1 MKATFNIMFFIQKG
15 KVTANGRAPIFA
27 RLTVNG
33 ERVHFSTKLSI
44 QPDRWDAKNYCTL
57 GKTKDEKNI
66 NGFLDELKCSIQRH
80 YFDLQAAGDVVSAS
94 KIKKMMF
101 CTEEHRCVSVKE
113 IFDRFIEDYTKQ
125 VQMNKAG
132 VPTLSRYKMARQ
144 RVLEFSKEKYRVDD
158 MPLADIDKRFIEQF
172 FIWLRLEHGIANNT
186 AVKYVNRFST
196 VYKLARDCGWVQG
209 DPFHFVKL
217 KMDKVDRGFL
227 TNEEIQLMYKKK
239 FVSERLEQIRDLFIF
254 SCYTGLSFIDVAQL
268 SEDNLKL
275 WGDGHW
281 WLNCHRQKTKVPFNV
296 MLLDIPLQIIE
307 KYKPKRRNGLLFHV
321 PTNQKCNEYLKEI
334 AALCG
339 INKNLTF
346 HMARHTFATTITLGN
361 GVPIETVSKMLGHT
375 NIKTTQIYA
384 RITDQKVGSD
394 MEVLAAKINGASAVQ
409 LETSIKAKNRAKAA
423 KDLHTLGVG
432 VHLS

>member
-1 MKATFNIMFFIQKG
+1 
-15 KVTANGRAPIFA
+15 
-27 RLTVNG
+27 
-33 ERVHFSTKLSI
+33 
-44 QPDRWDAKNYCTL
+44 
-57 GKTKDEKNI
+57 
-66 NGFLDELKCSIQRH
+66 
-80 YFDLQAAGDVVSAS
+80 
-94 KIKKMMF
+94 
-101 CTEEHRCVSVKE
+101 
-113 IFDRFIEDYTKQ
+113 
-125 VQMNKAG
+125 
-132 VPTLSRYKMARQ
+132 
-144 RVLEFSKEKYRVDD
+144 
-158 MPLADIDKRFIEQF
+158 
-172 FIWLRLEHGIANNT
+172 
-186 AVKYVNRFST
+186 
-196 VYKLARDCGWVQG
+196 
-209 DPFHFVKL
+209 
-217 KMDKVDRGFL
+217 MDKVDRGFL
-227 TNEEIQLMYKKK
+227 TNEEIQLMYRKE

-281 WLNCHRQKTKVPFNV
+281 WLNCHRQKTKVPFNI

-394 MEVLAAKINGASAVQ
+394 MEVLAAKINGTSAVQ